1 MILHMDMDAFFAS
14 VEQRDSPALKNKPV
28 IISGH
33 SKRSVVSTASYEARK
48 FGIHSAMPVFMA
60 QRLCRDLI
68 IIPGNMEKYKSE
80 SGKIMKILAK
90 FSPFVEQAS
99 IDEAYMDLTGL
110 NRLFGSP
117 ENIATTIKK
126 NIEEQLALTCSIGI
140 APVKFLAKIA
150 SDMNKPDG
158 LTIISEDQMTS
169 FITCLPIGKISGI
182 GKQAA
187 KQMEALQIKTLG
199 DIRQYPLSV
208 LNAKFGKAGSRI
220 LELSNGIDHSTV
232 NPERIRK
239 SISSETTLED
249 NIIDFEDI
257 KRILLDRSQ
266 IVGTLLRKK
275 GLVCKNI
282 SIKIKLSDF
291 SQITRSRKL
300 ETPVSSSSAIF
311 NEALALFKKI
321 HLTKKIRLAGVGVSA
336 LQDKNMPSQML
347 LLPIENASKN
357 QWESVDTAVD
367 CISEKFG
374 PHIIKKAS
382 LNSKHKGRIDET
394 SHSD

>member
-1 MILHMDMDAFFAS
+1 MDMDAFFAS
-14 VEQRDSPALKNKPV
+14 VEQRDHPTLKNKPV
-28 IISGH
+28 IISGR

-60 QRLCRDLI
+60 QRLCRDLV
-68 IIPGNMEKYKSE
+68 IIPGNMEKYRCE
-80 SGKIMKILAK
+80 SGKIMKILAG
-90 FSPFVEQAS
+90 FSPFVEQTS
-99 IDEAYMDLTGL
+99 IDEAYMDLRGL

-117 ENIATTIKK
+117 ENIAATIKK
-126 NIEEQLALTCSIGI
+126 NIEEHLGLTCSIGI

-158 LTIISEDQMTS
+158 LTLISEDRMMS
-169 FITCLPIGKISGI
+169 FIEGLPIGKISGI

-187 KQMEALQIKTLG
+187 KQMETLQIKTLG

-208 LNAKFGKAGSRI
+208 LTAKFGKAGARL
-220 LELSNGIDHSTV
+220 LELSNGIDQSKVT
-232 NPERIRK
+232 PEHIRK

-249 NIIDFEDI
+249 DTIDFEDI

-266 IVGTLLRKK
+266 IVGALLRKK
-275 GLVCKNI
+275 GLVCKTI
-282 SIKIKLSDF
+282 SIKIKLADF

-300 ETPVSSSSAIF
+300 DTPVSSSSAIF
-311 NEALALFKKI
+311 NEALDLFKKI
-321 HLTKKIRLAGVGVSA
+321 RLTKKIRLAGVGVSG
-336 LQDKNMPSQML
+336 LQDKNMPSQMS
-347 LLPIENASKN
+347 LLPIENTSKD

-382 LNSKHKGRIDET
+382 LNLK
-394 SHSD
+394 